1 MTPRGRAGA
10 RLAAVVAAALSGAP
24 ACGRLPAALD
34 ARGPGA
40 ADIAGLFWLFL
51 ALTVVPGAATI
62 AVLLL
67 AVRGKRRR
75 RTLADVRPGDGHGWI
90 VAGTLVTAGVLAAL
104 LVASVRAGSRA
115 AAPSGPAELTI
126 DVRGH
131 QFWWEVRYPD
141 HQVVT
146 ANEVHIPVG
155 RPVRLRLSSAD
166 VIHSFWVPELHGKR
180 DMIPG
185 ETNVLWVQADRA
197 GVYRGSCAE
206 FCGVQHAL
214 MAFELVAEPP
224 GALAAWLRARRA
236 PSAPPSD
243 DHGRRGLE
251 VYVAAGC
258 AHCHAIQGV
267 VPPSATGSVGPDLTH
282 VASRRTLAA
291 ATLPNNRGYLA
302 GWVLNP
308 QHHKPGSRMP
318 PVTLAPDSLMALL
331 DYLEGLR

>member
-1 MTPRGRAGA
+1 MTPRRLAGA
-10 RLAAVVAAALSGAP
+10 RLAAVAAAALSAAP
-24 ACGRLPAALD
+24 GCGRLPAALD

-40 ADIAGLFWLFL
+40 AEIAGLFWLFL

-62 AVLLL
+62 ALLLL

-75 RTLADVRPGDGHGWI
+75 RTLADVRPGDGHGFI
-90 VAGTLVTAGVLAAL
+90 VAGTLVTTGVLAAL

-115 AAPSGPAELTI
+115 GSPPGPAELTV

-141 HQVVT
+141 HQVVS

-155 RPVRLRLSSAD
+155 RPVRLRLTSAD

-185 ETNVLWVQADRA
+185 ETNVLWLKADRA
-197 GVYRGSCAE
+197 GVYRGFCAE
-206 FCGVQHAL
+206 FCGGQHAL
-214 MAFELVAEPP
+214 MALELVAEPP
-224 GALAAWLRARRA
+224 DALAAWLAARRA
-236 PSAPPSD
+236 PAAPPSD
-243 DHGRRGLE
+243 DRGRRGLD

-282 VASRRTLAA
+282 IASRRTLAA